1 MRRRDFIRLVGT
13 ATMWPLTARA
23 QQSAM
28 PVIGFLNSAWPAGYR
43 RLLAAFREGLERSG
57 YADGKNV
64 KIEYRWAEGSY
75 DRLPALAADLV
86 HRRVAVIAATS
97 TPAALAA
104 KASTKT
110 IPIVFTTGGDPV
122 ELRLVA
128 SWSRP
133 GGNMTGA
140 SELSREVAPKRLE
153 LAHELIPTATVLGLL
168 TNPQNP
174 STETL
179 NRGLLAL
186 ATSLGLQLKE
196 LHASTEAE
204 IDQAFTTFRQ
214 TGAGVL
220 IIGNDTFFA
229 GSAQRIGALS
239 IRHSVPT
246 IFQYPEFTAAGGLA
260 GYGGGII
267 ESYRLAGGY
276 TGRILSG
283 EKPSDLP
290 VQQSTKT
297 DLIIN
302 LKTAKA
308 LGITVSDKLLAR
320 ADEVIE

>member
-1 MRRRDFIRLVGT
+1 MIGCQPWQPISSTAGWPSSPQPARRPLSRRR
-13 ATMWPLTARA
+13 PL
-23 QQSAM
+23 
-28 PVIGFLNSAWPAGYR
+28 P
-43 RLLAAFREGLERSG
+43 
-57 YADGKNV
+57 
-64 KIEYRWAEGSY
+64 
-75 DRLPALAADLV
+75 
-86 HRRVAVIAATS
+86 
-97 TPAALAA
+97 
-104 KASTKT
+104 KT
-110 IPIVFTTGGDPV
+110 IPIVFTAGGDPV

-133 GGNMTGA
+133 GGNMTKRA
-140 SELSREVAPKRLE
+140 HPQELSREVAPKRLE

-267 ESYRLAGGY
+267 KSYRLAGGY
-276 TGRILSG
+276 TGRSLSG
-283 EKPSDLP
+283 EKPSD
-290 VQQSTKT
+290 QWMGFY
-297 DLIIN
+297 DG
-302 LKTAKA
+302 TA
-308 LGITVSDKLLAR
+308 LHY
-320 ADEVIE
+320 

>member
-1 MRRRDFIRLVGT
+1 MCTRRWQQMRRRDFIRLVVT

-28 PVIGFLNSAWPAGYR
+28 PVIGFLNSAWPDGYR
-43 RLLAAFREGLERSG
+43 RMLAAFREGLERSG

-110 IPIVFTTGGDPV
+110 IPIVFTAGGDPV

-174 STETL
+174 STETRTGAYWPL
-179 NRGLLAL
+179 QQVSGCSSKSYTRAPKLRSTKPSRPFAKRAL
-186 ATSLGLQLKE
+186 ACSSLVTIRSSQ
-196 LHASTEAE
+196 
-204 IDQAFTTFRQ
+204 
-214 TGAGVL
+214 V
-220 IIGNDTFFA
+220 
-229 GSAQRIGALS
+229 ALN
-239 IRHSVPT
+239 
-246 IFQYPEFTAAGGLA
+246 E
-260 GYGGGII
+260 
-267 ESYRLAGGY
+267 
-276 TGRILSG
+276 
-283 EKPSDLP
+283 
-290 VQQSTKT
+290 
-297 DLIIN
+297 
-302 LKTAKA
+302 
-308 LGITVSDKLLAR
+308 
-320 ADEVIE
+320 

>member
-1 MRRRDFIRLVGT
+1 MCTRRWQQMRRRDFIRLVVT

-28 PVIGFLNSAWPAGYR
+28 PVIGFLNSAWPDGYR
-43 RLLAAFREGLERSG
+43 RMLAAFREGLERSG

-104 KASTKT
+104 KAPTKT
-110 IPIVFTTGGDPV
+110 IPIVFTAGGDPV

-267 ESYRLAGGY
+267 KSYRLAGGY

-283 EKPSDLP
+283 EKPSD
-290 VQQSTKT
+290 QWMGFTT
-297 DLIIN
+297 G
-302 LKTAKA
+302 TA
-308 LGITVSDKLLAR
+308 LHY
-320 ADEVIE
+320 